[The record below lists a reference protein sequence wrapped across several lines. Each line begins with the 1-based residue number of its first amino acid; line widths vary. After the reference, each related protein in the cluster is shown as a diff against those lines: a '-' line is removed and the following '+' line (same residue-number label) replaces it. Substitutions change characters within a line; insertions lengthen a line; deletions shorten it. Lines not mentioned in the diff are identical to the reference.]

1 MKKIVALLL
10 VAVLSLALAGC
21 GNSAPAAADTP
32 APAEPAPS
40 SAPAAPAESD
50 SPAEPAEVTWPNGD
64 VTIYVPASVGAPLD
78 LATRVMADYL
88 TEVTG
93 STFIVEN
100 DDVGG
105 GYAASETV
113 SGGTP
118 DGSILMTTGSGQI
131 VSYYNGTW
139 DKNPANPEDFTLVG
153 VSIQQMQPSGA
164 VIVTQTDKPYDDWLE
179 FVDYVN
185 ENPNTVTVGFVV
197 GTPHEVRLKLLLNHF
212 DIMDKVRFVSA
223 SNSDINT
230 GLLGGNIDV
239 GCLTETVG
247 PQYITEGQLKGL
259 IYSNYERTYKKTEA
273 TACLDDMMMVSDIVE
288 DNPEALC
295 CAWDIAYA
303 GPAGMDPALAQKIAD
318 TMKGIADSPEWME
331 RVYALGST
339 NNYVYVPLDELAEHL
354 KLAESQIEQCFAE

>member
-1 MKKIVALLL
+1 MKKFVALLL
-10 VAVLSLALAGC
+10 VTVFALALVGC
-21 GNSAPAAADTP
+21 GSA
-32 APAEPAPS
+32 
-40 SAPAAPAESD
+40 APAAPAEPTQATTPSATD
-50 SPAEPAEVTWPNGD
+50 APATPDAPAAPAEVVWPTGD
-64 VTIYVPASVGAPLD
+64 VTLYVPASVGAPLD
-78 LATRVMADYL
+78 LASRVMADYL
-88 TEVTG
+88 TETTG
-93 STFIVEN
+93 YNFIVEN

-105 GYAASETV
+105 GYDASEKV

-118 DGSILMTTGSGQI
+118 DGSILITTGSGQV

-139 DKNPANPEDFTLVG
+139 DKNPADPADFTLVG

-164 VIVTQTDKPYDDWLE
+164 VIVTQPDKPYNDWLE

-185 ENPNTVTVGFVV
+185 ANPNTVTVGFVV
-197 GTPHEVRLKLLLNHF
+197 GTPHEVRLKLLLDYF
-212 DIMDKVRFVSA
+212 EIMDKVRFVSG
-223 SNSDINT
+223 SNTDINT

-247 PQYITEGQLKGL
+247 PQYITEGQMKGL

-273 TACLDDMMMVSDIVE
+273 TKCLDDMMMVSDIVE
-288 DNPEALC
+288 ENPEALC

-303 GPAGMDPALAQKIAD
+303 GPAGMDQALAQKIAD

-354 KLAESQIEQCFAE
+354 DLAESQIAQFYSK